1 MCDLACRA
9 MSTVRPGLTQAAP
22 HEKPAQG
29 QETEVLKVMRLTGL
43 WSRPLSM
50 RAKVM
55 RERRQQVHMSS
66 SGACVVVVHICAASA
81 TVTRVRGVK
90 PSLCTSLH
98 QQSSCKQ
105 VCVVSLSG
113 RWCQ

>member
-1 MCDLACRA
+1 
-9 MSTVRPGLTQAAP
+9 
-22 HEKPAQG
+22 
-29 QETEVLKVMRLTGL
+29 MRLTGL
-43 WSRPLSM
+43 WSMPLSM

-98 QQSSCKQ
+98 Q
-105 VCVVSLSG
+105 VVVQAGVRGVFKWTLVPVA
-113 RWCQ
+113 